1 MHAVLN
7 RDYLDHLPD
16 PNLLDDYRKL
26 ILKVPDAKSDI
37 IGLHLENAL
46 LEFYCK
52 CGCHSFYVLPR
63 NRATLPKLRDH
74 NCVYKEIAYKTNYPE
89 DLNVM
94 LIIDE
99 YGILCQVT
107 VFFGRDNLKV
117 IPNNLIIGSIEG
129 IW

>member
-1 MHAVLN
+1 MHAVLD

-16 PNLLDDYRKL
+16 SKLLDDYRKL
-26 ILKVPDAKSDI
+26 LLEVPDAKSDI
-37 IGLHLENAL
+37 MRQQIEDSL

-63 NRATLPKLRDH
+63 NHATLPKLRDYS
-74 NCVYKEIAYKTNYPE
+74 CVYKEIAYKTNYSE
-89 DLNVM
+89 ELNVM
-94 LIIDE
+94 LIIDDS
-99 YGILCQVT
+99 GILCQVT

-117 IPNNLIIGSIEG
+117 IPNDLIIKGMEG